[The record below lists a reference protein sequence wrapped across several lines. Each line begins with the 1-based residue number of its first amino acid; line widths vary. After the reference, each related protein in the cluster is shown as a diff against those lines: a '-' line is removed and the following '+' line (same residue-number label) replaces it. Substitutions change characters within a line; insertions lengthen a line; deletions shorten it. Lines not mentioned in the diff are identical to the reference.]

1 MELLRQVHTR
11 FQEIVLIIAFSL
23 LTWTFMGGVVFLLG
37 QADSSFMYFGKWGY
51 AFVSEGFKYYGIVY
65 FSLPL
70 FIYFLTNFIVRKI
83 ESIWD
88 LLRVWERIGMGL
100 FGLFFLSLG
109 LSALTFIFTHHYVF
123 TFSDKLANHQG
134 GLVGSMVG
142 EYLYTQLGFNGAL
155 LVLMSTLSIVA
166 ILTTNFKVS
175 DLILALEEHSENLVI
190 HAKTK
195 ALKLL
200 GFGKNISLNLLSKS
214 EYFNR
219 FITTRDSIQKQIE
232 DFSHEIE
239 KVAINADPVCS
250 QEVVAVRESLRA
262 SLEET
267 LITENVAPKKKRAA
281 PHLKV
286 AVDNTN
292 PNIILDEV
300 RSTLPVE
307 SEKIEVEAAQEGEK
321 PLEIKIET
329 WKKTY
334 NTPKLSFLSKSNES
348 KHKSSAAQ
356 QKAQSKL
363 VEDCLAGF
371 GLNGKVVA
379 AHCGDRLSM
388 FEFNPDVGVKISKI
402 QSLTNDLALSLG
414 APSIRILAP
423 IPGKTTIGIEIPNE
437 SYGTLSLGHLI
448 EAISKKKSA
457 ILPFAMGKNVYNEV
471 VVADLN
477 AMPHLLV
484 SGTTGSGK
492 SVFMNCLITS
502 LLFNKSPRDLRFLM
516 IDPKMIELTPYN
528 GIPHLLKPV
537 ICDVDES
544 KDALVWA
551 EHEMDRRYKAFA
563 DIGARNIETYNQKI
577 KTLNKKTLERKLS
590 KKIEDPEHMPYIV
603 IVIDE
608 LADLMITQG
617 KEVER
622 PITRIAQ
629 KARACGIHLILA
641 TQRPSAEIVTG
652 LIKTNFPSRIA
663 FKVSS
668 SIDSRTILDSSGA
681 ERLLGQG
688 DMLYLPNGKHIER
701 LQGAFVTEEEVSRVV
716 KYISE

>member
-1 MELLRQVHTR
+1 MELLRRVQTR
-11 FQEIVLIIAFSL
+11 FQEIVLILTFSL
-23 LTWTFMGGVVFLLG
+23 FGWTLLGGVVFLLG
-37 QADSSFMYFGKWGY
+37 EGDTSFIYFGSWG
-51 AFVSEGFKYYGIVY
+51 FRFISEIFNLYGIVY
-65 FSLPL
+65 FLLPV
-70 FIYFLTNFIVRKI
+70 FIYRLGSFVVRKT
-83 ESIWD
+83 ESFMD
-88 LLRVWERIGMGL
+88 FLRVWEPIALTCAG
-100 FGLFFLSLG
+100 FFFLSLG
-109 LSALTFIFTHHYVF
+109 LSTLSFLLTHHYSFLFVE
-123 TFSDKLANHQG
+123 KLATNQA
-134 GLVGSMVG
+134 GLIGTLIG
-142 EYLYTQLGFNGAL
+142 ENLYVLFGFNGAL
-155 LVLMSTLSIVA
+155 MILVATLTIVA
-166 ILTTNFKVS
+166 ILTTDFKVS
-175 DLILALEEHSENLVI
+175 DLILALEEYSLKFFSLSKNKLIQIGSVIKHYSLKVLSKNSHFKEIVIKAENL
-190 HAKTK
+190 
-195 ALKLL
+195 
-200 GFGKNISLNLLSKS
+200 
-214 EYFNR
+214 
-219 FITTRDSIQKQIE
+219 QKQIE
-232 DFSHEIE
+232 VFSHEIE
-239 KVAINADPVCS
+239 SVAMNAAPASMELSVHKG
-250 QEVVAVRESLRA
+250 ESLDPHPV
-262 SLEET
+262 SE
-267 LITENVAPKKKRAA
+267 PKKKKTA
-281 PHLKV
+281 PKLKV

-292 PNIILDEV
+292 PNIVLDEIKMTKV
-300 RSTLPVE
+300 PEEVEE
-307 SEKIEVEAAQEGEK
+307 SEELTADEEVEK
-321 PLEIKIET
+321 KSLEIKIEN
-329 WKKTY
+329 WKKNY
-334 NTPKLSFLSKSNES
+334 NAPKTSFLSKSNES

-356 QKAQSKL
+356 QKAQSKQ
-363 VEDCLAGF
+363 VEECLAGF

-379 AHCGDRLSM
+379 NHCGDRLSM
-388 FEFNPDVGVKISKI
+388 FEFEPDVGVKISKI

-414 APSIRILAP
+414 ATAIRILAP

-437 SYGTLSLGHLI
+437 SYGTLSLGNLMD
-448 EAISKKKSA
+448 AVLKDKKA
-457 ILPFAMGKNVYNEV
+457 VLPFAMGKNVYGDT

-502 LLFNKSPRDLRFLM
+502 LLFNNSPRDLRFLM

-537 ICDVDES
+537 ICDVEES

-563 DIGARNIETYNQKI
+563 DIGSRNIETYNEKI
-577 KTLNKKTLERKLS
+577 KTLNKKSLERKLS

-668 SIDSRTILDSSGA
+668 SIDSRTILDTSGA

-701 LQGAFVTEEEVSRVV
+701 LQGAFVSEDEVSKIV

>member
-1 MELLRQVHTR
+1 MELLRQVQTR

-23 LTWTFMGGVVFLLG
+23 FGWTLLGGAVFLLG
-37 QADSSFMYFGKWGY
+37 EGDSSFVYFGSWG
-51 AFVSEGFKYYGIVY
+51 FRFIFETFNFFGIVY
-65 FSLPL
+65 FLLPV
-70 FIYFLTNFIVRKI
+70 FIYHVGTFIVRKT
-83 ESIWD
+83 ESFMD
-88 LLRVWERIGMGL
+88 LVKVWERLALTFSG
-100 FGLFFLSLG
+100 FFFLSLG
-109 LSALTFIFTHHYVF
+109 LSAFTFIFTHHYSFQIV
-123 TFSDKLANHQG
+123 DKLADNQA
-134 GLVGSMVG
+134 GLIGTLIG
-142 EYLYTQLGFNGAL
+142 ESLYTRFGFNGSLML
-155 LVLMSTLSIVA
+155 LAATMVIVA
-166 ILTTNFKVS
+166 ILTTDFKVS
-175 DLILALEEHSENLVI
+175 DLILAAEEHGIKFLSWIKVKSVQGMNV
-190 HAKTK
+190 AKHFT
-195 ALKLL
+195 LKLL
-200 GFGKNISLNLLSKS
+200 SKNSHFNQVVVKAENLH
-214 EYFNR
+214 
-219 FITTRDSIQKQIE
+219 KQLE
-232 DFSHEIE
+232 VFTHEIE
-239 KVAINADPVCS
+239 N
-250 QEVVAVRESLRA
+250 VAVNSAAVSSEVLQV
-262 SLEET
+262 EEIDST
-267 LITENVAPKKKRAA
+267 ELDLIPEVKKKRAA
-281 PHLKV
+281 PKLKV

-292 PNIILDEV
+292 PNIILDEIKM
-300 RSTLPVE
+300 TKTP
-307 SEKIEVEAAQEGEK
+307 IETEELEAEEELVKK
-321 PLEIKIET
+321 PLEIKVEN
-329 WKKTY
+329 WKKNY
-334 NTPKLSFLSKSNES
+334 NAPKTSFLSKSNES
-348 KHKSSAAQ
+348 KHKSSIAQ
-356 QKAQSKL
+356 QKAQSKQ
-363 VEDCLAGF
+363 VQDCLAGF
-371 GLNGKVVA
+371 GLSGKVVE

-388 FEFNPDVGVKISKI
+388 FEFEPDVGVKISKI

-414 APSIRILAP
+414 ATAIRILAP
-423 IPGKTTIGIEIPNE
+423 IPGKTTIGIEIPND
-437 SYGTLSLGHLI
+437 SYGTLSLGNLMD
-448 EAISKKKSA
+448 AVLKDSKSV
-457 ILPFAMGKNVYNEV
+457 LPFAMGKNVYGDT
-471 VVADLN
+471 VVADLS

-502 LLFNKSPRDLRFLM
+502 LLFNNSPRDLRFLM

-563 DIGARNIETYNQKI
+563 DIGSRNIETYNEKI
-577 KTLNKKTLERKLS
+577 KSLNKKSLERKLG
-590 KKIEDPEHMPYIV
+590 KKIEEPEHMPYIV

-668 SIDSRTILDSSGA
+668 SIDSRTILDTSGA

-688 DMLYLPNGKHIER
+688 DMLYQPNGKHIER
-701 LQGAFVTEEEVSRVV
+701 LQGAFVSEDEVAKIV

>member
-1 MELLRQVHTR
+1 MELLRQVQTR

-23 LTWTFMGGVVFLLG
+23 FGWTLLGGAVFLLG
-37 QADSSFMYFGKWGY
+37 EGDSSFIYFGSWGY
-51 AFVSEGFKYYGIVY
+51 KFISEVFNFYGIVY
-65 FSLPL
+65 FLLPG
-70 FIYFLTNFIVRKI
+70 FIYFLGTFTVRKT
-83 ESIWD
+83 ESLMD
-88 LLRVWERIGMGL
+88 LFRVWERVALASAG
-100 FGLFFLSLG
+100 FFFLSLG
-109 LSALTFIFTHHYVF
+109 LSALTFILTHHYEFLFV
-123 TFSDKLANHQG
+123 DKLASNQA
-134 GLVGSMVG
+134 GLVGTLIG
-142 EYLYTQLGFNGAL
+142 EHLYTLFGFNGAL
-155 LVLMSTLSIVA
+155 MILATTLTVVA
-166 ILTTNFKVS
+166 VLTTDFKVS
-175 DLILALEEHSENLVI
+175 DFILTLEEHGGKLLTWLKNKFIQFGNVI
-190 HAKTK
+190 KHFT
-195 ALKLL
+195 LKLL
-200 GFGKNISLNLLSKS
+200 SKNSH
-214 EYFNR
+214 FNQAV
-219 FITTRDSIQKQIE
+219 IKAETLHKQLE
-232 DFSHEIE
+232 VFTHEVE
-239 KVAINADPVCS
+239 SVAINAAPISTEHSTFDSDMLPAAPLP
-250 QEVVAVRESLRA
+250 EVKKKKA
-262 SLEET
+262 
-267 LITENVAPKKKRAA
+267 APK
-281 PHLKV
+281 LKV

-292 PNIILDEV
+292 PNIILDEIKMTK
-300 RSTLPVE
+300 SPVE
-307 SEKIEVEAAQEGEK
+307 AEELSAEEEVEKK
-321 PLEIKIET
+321 PLEIKIEN
-329 WKKTY
+329 WKKNY
-334 NTPKLSFLSKSNES
+334 NAPKASFLSKSNES
-348 KHKSSAAQ
+348 KHKSSTAQ
-356 QKAQSKL
+356 QKAQSKQ
-363 VEDCLAGF
+363 VEECLAGF

-388 FEFNPDVGVKISKI
+388 FEFEPDVGVKISKI

-414 APSIRILAP
+414 ATAIRILAP

-437 SYGTLSLGHLI
+437 SYGTLSLGNLMD
-448 EAISKKKSA
+448 AVLKDKKA
-457 ILPFAMGKNVYNEV
+457 VLPFAMGKNVYGET

-477 AMPHLLV
+477 SMPHLLV

-502 LLFNKSPRDLRFLM
+502 LLFNNSPRDLRFLM

-544 KDALVWA
+544 KNALVWA
-551 EHEMDRRYKAFA
+551 EHEMDRRYKAFN
-563 DIGARNIETYNQKI
+563 DIGSRNIDTYNEKI
-577 KTLNKKTLERKLS
+577 KSLNKKSLERKLG
-590 KKIEDPEHMPYIV
+590 KKIEEPEHMPYIV

-668 SIDSRTILDSSGA
+668 SIDSRTILDTSGA

-701 LQGAFVTEEEVSRVV
+701 LQGAFVSEDEVSKIV

>member
-1 MELLRQVHTR
+1 
-11 FQEIVLIIAFSL
+11 
-23 LTWTFMGGVVFLLG
+23 MG
-37 QADSSFMYFGKWGY
+37 
-51 AFVSEGFKYYGIVY
+51 
-65 FSLPL
+65 
-70 FIYFLTNFIVRKI
+70 
-83 ESIWD
+83 
-88 LLRVWERIGMGL
+88 
-100 FGLFFLSLG
+100 
-109 LSALTFIFTHHYVF
+109 
-123 TFSDKLANHQG
+123 SDQG
-134 GLVGSMVG
+134 GLVGNVIGS
-142 EYLYTQLGFNGAL
+142 ELYTSLGFNGAL
-155 LVLMSTLSIVA
+155 LVLFSLLAIVA
-166 ILTTNFKVS
+166 VYVTDFKVS
-175 DLILALEEHSENLVI
+175 DLILAAEDSTKEIIVFTKDKLLKSFVFTKNLL
-190 HAKTK
+190 
-195 ALKLL
+195 LKLL
-200 GFGKNISLNLLSKS
+200 SKNNFFKKALVTKEN
-214 EYFNR
+214 
-219 FITTRDSIQKQIE
+219 IQKQIE
-232 DFSHEIE
+232 VFSCELEMMAVNSNAATSEEIPLVSE
-239 KVAINADPVCS
+239 DSILAVEEEEA
-250 QEVVAVRESLRA
+250 VVAHEKP
-262 SLEET
+262 T
-267 LITENVAPKKKRAA
+267 PKKKQVKHKLRI
-281 PHLKV
+281 

-292 PNIILDEV
+292 PNIVIEDLEDSSEEKLVEKEV
-300 RSTLPVE
+300 SV
-307 SEKIEVEAAQEGEK
+307 SK
-321 PLEIKIET
+321 
-329 WKKTY
+329 WSKTY
-334 NTPKLSFLSKSNES
+334 NFPKASFLSKSKDT
-348 KHKSSAAQ
+348 KHKSSASQ

-371 GLNGKVVA
+371 GLKGNVVA

-388 FEFNPDVGVKISKI
+388 FEFEPEAGVKISKI

-423 IPGKTTIGIEIPNE
+423 IPGKNTIGIEIPNE
-437 SYGTLSLGHLI
+437 SYGTLSLGNLI
-448 EAISKKKSA
+448 EASLKNKSA
-457 ILPFAMGKNVYNEV
+457 VLPFAMGKNVYNEV

-502 LLFNKSPRDLRFLM
+502 LLYNKSPKDLRFLM

-551 EHEMDRRYKAFA
+551 EHEMDRRYQAFA
-563 DIGARNIETYNQKI
+563 DVGARNIDTYNKKI
-577 KTLNKKTLERKLS
+577 KTVSKKSLERKLS
-590 KKIEDPEHMPYIV
+590 KKIEEPEHMPYIV

-617 KEVER
+617 KEVEK

-668 SIDSRTILDSSGA
+668 SIDSRTILDTSGA

-701 LQGAFVTEEEVSRVV
+701 LQGAFVSEDEVSKIV

>member
-1 MELLRQVHTR
+1 MKLLRQVQTR
-11 FQEIVLIIAFSL
+11 FQEIVLILSFAL
-23 LTWTFMGGVVFLLG
+23 LGWTLMGGVMFLFDEG
-37 QADSSFMYFGKWGY
+37 DSSFLYFGRWGY
-51 AFVSEGFKYYGIVY
+51 EFIFEVFNYYGIVY
-65 FSLPL
+65 FLLPV
-70 FIYFLTNFIVRKI
+70 FIYFLGTFTVRKT
-83 ESIWD
+83 ESFWD
-88 LLRVWERIGMGL
+88 FLRVWERVALTCAG
-100 FGLFFLSLG
+100 FFFLSLG
-109 LSALTFIFTHHYVF
+109 LSALTFILTHHYSF
-123 TFSDKLANHQG
+123 QFAEKLATNQA
-134 GLVGSMVG
+134 GLIGTLIG
-142 EYLYTQLGFNGAL
+142 ENLYTLFGFNGAL
-155 LVLMSTLSIVA
+155 MILVTTLSIVA
-166 ILTTNFKVS
+166 ILTTDFKVS
-175 DLILALEEHSENLVI
+175 DLILALEEHGASLLAWTKNKLVQI
-190 HAKTK
+190 GRVIKHFG
-195 ALKLL
+195 LK
-200 GFGKNISLNLLSKS
+200 FISKHPHLNQVVVQAETLQ
-214 EYFNR
+214 EQFEV
-219 FITTRDSIQKQIE
+219 I
-232 DFSHEIE
+232 SHEIE
-239 KVAINADPVCS
+239 SVAINAAPVLN
-250 QEVVAVRESLRA
+250 EVPAVESETFV
-262 SLEET
+262 EEPAPA
-267 LITENVAPKKKRAA
+267 APKKKRAA
-281 PHLKV
+281 PNLKV

-292 PNIILDEV
+292 PNIILDEIKMEKA
-300 RSTLPVE
+300 PKEIEE
-307 SEKIEVEAAQEGEK
+307 SAADDEGEK
-321 PLEIKIET
+321 KPLEVKIEA
-329 WKKTY
+329 WKKNY
-334 NTPKLSFLSKSNES
+334 NAPKTNFLSKSSEG

-356 QKAQSKL
+356 QKAQSKQ
-363 VEDCLAGF
+363 VEECLAGF

-388 FEFNPDVGVKISKI
+388 FEFEPATGVKISKI

-423 IPGKTTIGIEIPNE
+423 IPGKSTIGIEIPNE
-437 SYGTLSLGHLI
+437 SYGTLSLGNLM
-448 EAISKKKSA
+448 EAVLKNKKA
-457 ILPFAMGKNVYNEV
+457 VLPFAMGKNVYGDT

-502 LLFNKSPRDLRFLM
+502 LLFNNSPRDLRFLM

-563 DIGARNIETYNQKI
+563 DIGARNIDTYNEKI
-577 KTLNKKTLERKLS
+577 KSFNKKTLERKTG

-617 KEVER
+617 KEVEK

-701 LQGAFVTEEEVSRVV
+701 LQGAFVSEDEVSKIV